1 MPTSKRSRILPTSK
15 TTKNRKDLVHRL
27 AANIQDLATTYRYI
41 FVFDVQNMRNNFIKQ
56 VRSSFSDSRVVMGKT
71 KVMMVALGRDAS
83 SETVPGVSKL
93 GPYVSGDVGLLFT
106 DRGVE
111 EVQAA
116 FAGFWNADYARSG
129 AVAVREV
136 RIRPGEVK
144 TMYGVEGGEEDP
156 LPLAIEPQLRKLG
169 VPTRIKGGKVVLEE
183 APEHG
188 MLDVDE
194 EGYLVCK
201 EGDTLDSRQTSILK
215 ILGVRMAE
223 FRIELRAV
231 YDRQEEGVQ
240 ELGSTDIDGA

>member
-1 MPTSKRSRILPTSK
+1 MPNSKRQRVLPTSK
-15 TTKNRKDLVHRL
+15 TTKNRKELVRRL
-27 AANIQDLATTYRYI
+27 AASIQDLATTYRHI
-41 FVFDVQNMRNNFIKQ
+41 FVFDVQNMRNNFLKQ
-56 VRSSFSDSRVVMGKT
+56 VRTAFSDSRVVMGKT
-71 KVMMVALGRDAS
+71 KVMMVALGRDAQ
-83 SETVPGVSKL
+83 SEVVPGVSKL
-93 GPYVSGDVGLLFT
+93 GPYVSGEVGLLFT
-106 DRGVE
+106 DRGVT
-111 EVQAA
+111 EVKEA

-129 AVAVREV
+129 AEASRAVR
-136 RIRPGEVK
+136 IPPGEVT

-188 MLDVDE
+188 MLDVDD

-201 EGDTLDSRQTSILK
+201 EGDALNSRQTSILK

-231 YDRQEEGVQ
+231 YDRQDEGVTK
-240 ELGSTDIDGA
+240 LGDMDVDSA

>member
-1 MPTSKRSRILPTSK
+1 MPSSKRQRILPTSK
-15 TTKNRKDLVHRL
+15 TTKNRKELVRRL
-27 AANIQDLATTYRYI
+27 AATIQELATTYRYI

-56 VRSSFSDSRVVMGKT
+56 VRGAFADSRVVMGKT
-71 KVMMVALGRDAS
+71 KVMTVALGRDPH
-83 SETVPGVSKL
+83 SETVPGVSAL
-93 GPYVSGDVGLLFT
+93 APYVSGEVGLLFT
-106 DRGVE
+106 DRDVKEVE
-111 EVQAA
+111 AA

-129 AVAVREV
+129 AEAIREV
-136 RIRPGEVK
+136 RIAPGEVM

-188 MLDVDE
+188 MVDVDD
-194 EGYLVCK
+194 EGYLVCQK
-201 EGDTLDSRQTSILK
+201 GDTLDSRQTSILK

-231 YDRQEEGVQ
+231 YDRQEEGVR
-240 ELGSTDIDGA
+240 ELGSMEVDAA

>member
-1 MPTSKRSRILPTSK
+1 
-15 TTKNRKDLVHRL
+15 
-27 AANIQDLATTYRYI
+27 
-41 FVFDVQNMRNNFIKQ
+41 
-56 VRSSFSDSRVVMGKT
+56 
-71 KVMMVALGRDAS
+71 
-83 SETVPGVSKL
+83 
-93 GPYVSGDVGLLFT
+93 
-106 DRGVE
+106 
-111 EVQAA
+111 
-116 FAGFWNADYARSG
+116 
-129 AVAVREV
+129 
-136 RIRPGEVK
+136 VK

>member
-1 MPTSKRSRILPTSK
+1 MPTSKRSRVLPTSK
-15 TTKNRKDLVHRL
+15 TTKNRKELVRRL
-27 AANIQDLATTYRYI
+27 ASNIQDLATTYRYI

-56 VRSSFSDSRVVMGKT
+56 VRTTFADSRVVMGKT
-71 KVMMVALGRDAS
+71 KVMMVALGRDPQ

-93 GPYVSGDVGLLFT
+93 APYVTGEVGLLFT
-106 DRGVE
+106 DRDVQ

-116 FAGFWNADYARSG
+116 FAGLWNADYARSG
-129 AVAVREV
+129 AVAARDV
-136 RIRPGEVK
+136 RIAPGEVM

-183 APEHG
+183 APEGG
-188 MLDVDE
+188 MVDVDD

-231 YDRQEEGVQ
+231 YDRQEEGIK
-240 ELGSTDIDGA
+240 ELGTMEVDSA